1 MSLLSSLKDFFTS
14 TVTTAGNVATNFD
27 QHWQNLVALWDRAK
41 TDWDTFL
48 EGRDLDQVRIGRKK
62 LTSVVLTA
70 RDAEDILEEFR
81 VNRLKEKVLD
91 AYGKIKDALQEIKLG
106 PVDFAA
112 VPGQAGEEVGP
123 MAKLMV
129 RLDDIL
135 SQIERILEAILS
147 VAELFDFVTSA
158 EKEIETKVLS
168 QTNPKSEVDGPHITR
183 R

>member
-1 MSLLSSLKDFFTS
+1 MSLLSTLKNFFSS
-14 TVTTAGNVATNFD
+14 TIATAGNVATNFD

-41 TDWDTFL
+41 ADWDTFL
-48 EGRDLDQVRIGRKK
+48 EGRDLDEIRVDGKK
-62 LTSVVLTA
+62 LTSIVLTA

-81 VNRLKEKVLD
+81 VNRLKEKILD
-91 AYGKIKDALQEIKLG
+91 AYDKVKDALQEIKLG

-112 VPGQAGEEVGP
+112 APGEAGEEVGP

-158 EKEIETKVLS
+158 EKEIEAKVLP
-168 QTNPKSEVDGPHITR
+168 QTSERKDGHR
-183 R
+183 V